1 MFALT
6 SQYSYYLY
14 REPTDMRKSFT
25 GLSSLVLQQL
35 HRNPAS
41 GEVFLFINRRR
52 DMIKLLRFEGSGFIL
67 YYKRL
72 EQGTFELPMFDSMKN
87 TYTMNW
93 TQLVM
98 MIEGISLKKI
108 YQRKRYSIFDR
119 YQQNAGVAVHK

>member
-1 MFALT
+1 
-6 SQYSYYLY
+6 
-14 REPTDMRKSFT
+14 
-25 GLSSLVLQQL
+25 
-35 HRNPAS
+35 
-41 GEVFLFINRRR
+41 
-52 DMIKLLRFEGSGFIL
+52 MIKLLRFEGSGFIL

-119 YQQNAGVAVHK
+119 YQQNVGVAVHK

>member
-1 MFALT
+1 
-6 SQYSYYLY
+6 
-14 REPTDMRKSFT
+14 MRKSFT

-52 DMIKLLRFEGSGFIL
+52 DMIKLLRFEDSGFIL

-108 YQRKRYSIFDR
+108 YQRKRYSIIDR
-119 YQQNAGVAVHK
+119 YQQNTGVPVHK